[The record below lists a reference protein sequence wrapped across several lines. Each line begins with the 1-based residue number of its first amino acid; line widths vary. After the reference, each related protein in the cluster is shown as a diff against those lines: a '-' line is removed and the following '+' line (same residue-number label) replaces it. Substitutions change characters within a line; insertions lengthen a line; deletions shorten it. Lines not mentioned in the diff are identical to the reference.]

1 MSETTQLG
9 PSSDGTVMLDIGGDI
24 GALILM
30 VPDTMHLAEIEIS
43 PIADDDGDGET
54 HSHDGEGHHHTHAA
68 GRTHVAVR
76 ERRGPSGV
84 RYAAIYPGLHAG
96 TYTLWGVDG
105 TARDTVEITGGEVAQ
120 IDWR

>member
-1 MSETTQLG
+1 
-9 PSSDGTVMLDIGGDI
+9 MLDIGGDF

-30 VPDTMHLAEIEIS
+30 VPESMHLVEIEIS
-43 PIADDDGDGET
+43 PADTHEFVGQP
-54 HSHDGEGHHHTHAA
+54 HSHGGELHVHTA

-84 RYAAIYPGLHAG
+84 RFAAIYPSLRAG

-105 TARDTVEITGGEVAQ
+105 SPRDSVEIVGGEVAQ
-120 IDWR
+120 IAWQ